1 MSKEQMSEILRAG
14 KARIGE
20 ELDSLIKEIDE
31 GTSDPDHFMSISDI
45 ERLWSQRMANTY
57 KIYSDTISDMIRSK
71 RESEPENR
79 EKENLPEK
87 DGSQIE
93 E

>member
-1 MSKEQMSEILRAG
+1 
-14 KARIGE
+14 
-20 ELDSLIKEIDE
+20 
-31 GTSDPDHFMSISDI
+31 MSISDI

-57 KIYSDTISDMIRSK
+57 KIYSDIISDMIRSK